1 MKYEELKL
9 MKVGDTI
16 KYLGKLA
23 TIVAFD
29 WGDDMPILI
38 KYGLVD
44 EKEFLQYKNQDWH
57 DYYVDEDTGGFLWL
71 EDEDFED
78 VESAIL
84 VKQINWR
91 SKDGKV

>member
-1 MKYEELKL
+1 MKYEELKK
-9 MKVGDTI
+9 MKIGDTI
-16 KYLGKLA
+16 KYLGELA

-44 EKEFLQYKNQDWH
+44 EKELLKYKSEDWT
-57 DYYVDEDTGGFLWL
+57 DYFAEKSEGFLWL
-71 EDEDFED
+71 EYEDFED
-78 VESAIL
+78 VKSIIL

-91 SKDGKV
+91 QK

>member
-29 WGDDMPILI
+29 WGTDMPILI

-44 EKEFLQYKNQDWH
+44 EKELLKYKNEDWE
-57 DYYVDEDTGGFLWL
+57 DYMCADNSGNFHWL
-71 EDEDFED
+71 ENKDFED
-78 VESAIL
+78 VESIIL